1 MATLHMQTETA
12 RAVAQ
17 HLKQNSETISSQLQY
32 MQRSIQDL
40 ELAWQGR
47 DSDKFIAEGSDL
59 LRRLITHQEILFVLS
74 DRLQREAQEWEDVD
88 QRGFTAFR
96 AGRLNS
102 PWFGSNA
109 SFPLTAGGGPFNVF
123 TSAILPMMSA
133 ISIAPF
139 LSGIP
144 GWLSG
149 VLDRLFPPAIIISP
163 VADTPLQPQTSG
175 NSAFGELLRKQS
187 IATSSAQ
194 LDTLQATA
202 SAQVATS
209 PQNGFDLYYQVQTKS
224 QGSLYGNAACAPTSV
239 SMVLDYYHDQTP
251 SLKTA
256 STSDL
261 IKMLDKGDGTPGSG
275 VALDRMNDDLAEL
288 GYKNITVKTQASFED
303 LNSSLKDG
311 PLIVTTGVKLVGGD
325 VRDIQGPGN
334 TIHAMVVKGSNAES
348 VVLNDPWSGKELVFS
363 RDVFSKMW
371 SIGSNGM
378 YVIRP

>member
-1 MATLHMQTETA
+1 MATLHMQTETV

-17 HLKQNSETISSQLQY
+17 HLKQNSEMISSQLHY
-32 MQRSIQDL
+32 VQRSIQDL
-40 ELAWQGR
+40 ELAWQGK

-59 LRRLITHQEILFVLS
+59 LRRLVTHQEILFVLS
-74 DRLQREAQEWEDVD
+74 DRLQREVQEWEDVD

-96 AGRLNS
+96 ADRLNS
-102 PWFGSNA
+102 PWFGINTSL
-109 SFPLTAGGGPFNVF
+109 PLTAGGRSFDTF

-139 LSGIP
+139 LTGIP
-144 GWLSG
+144 GWLSS
-149 VLDRLFPPAIIISP
+149 VLDRLFSPAVIVSP
-163 VADTPLQPQTSG
+163 VPETPSQTTGS
-175 NSAFGELLRKQS
+175 SAFGELLKKQP
-187 IATSSAQ
+187 IATPSAQ
-194 LDTLQATA
+194 LDTSQATA

-209 PQNGFDLYYQVQTKS
+209 PENGFDLYYQIPTKP
-224 QGSLYGNAACAPTSV
+224 QGTLYGSAACAPTSV
-239 SMVLDYYHDQTP
+239 SMVLDYYHNQTP
-251 SLKTA
+251 SLKTVSA
-256 STSDL
+256 SDL

-275 VALDRMNDDLAEL
+275 VALHRMNDDLAEL
-288 GYKNITVKTQASFED
+288 GYKNITIKTQANFED